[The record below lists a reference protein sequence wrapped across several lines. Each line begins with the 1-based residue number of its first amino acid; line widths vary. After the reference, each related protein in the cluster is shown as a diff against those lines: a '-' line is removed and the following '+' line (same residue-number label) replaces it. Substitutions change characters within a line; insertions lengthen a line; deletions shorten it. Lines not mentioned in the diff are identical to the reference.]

1 MGNGPCASTF
11 TFTSTLT
18 FAYDHSP
25 ERIMLYWKQTMKLE
39 CPLVAAVVVNIHSC

>member
-11 TFTSTLT
+11 AFTSTLT
-18 FAYDHSP
+18 FTYDHSP

-39 CPLVAAVVVNIHSC
+39 CPVVAAHVVNLHSC